1 MFSRLGKSLYKTV
14 KNDISTIEEIATREV
29 KMTKD
34 NHVIV
39 TKRRY
44 SGLKALLII
53 LAFAVE
59 FTLFFMEDFQEKTGF
74 VYALV
79 AYMLLA
85 LVFIGNNNNKK
96 TYLRYENILT
106 LILKCMALNVLVTV
120 IMFALLYAEVSPGRI
135 IVDMLILTLI
145 NILSIVA
152 VFCVVNGYMGKRYTE
167 AKRIL
172 HIYPENFDRYDNQDV
187 ALKEIKKEIEGY
199 QYVYLHNLSSR
210 MRKRLLKFCYE
221 HDKTVYCTA
230 NLSDVLLRASG
241 LAQDIDTPVYYC
253 TSFGIG
259 GVSAMLKRIFD
270 IAFSAVALLIALP
283 VFAVVA
289 VCIKLED
296 GGSVIYKQVRCTKN
310 MKQFTIYKFR
320 SMTENSEGEQ
330 AKLATSDDK
339 RLTKVG
345 HFIRRFKIDELP
357 QLVNILKG
365 DMSVVGPRPERPELI
380 EEAIKNTP
388 EFVLRTKVKAGLT
401 GYAQVRGYYNTGF
414 KDKLLWD
421 LMYIE
426 NFSLL
431 LDFKI
436 IMMTVFTVFSE
447 NIRDE

>member
-1 MFSRLGKSLYKTV
+1 M
-14 KNDISTIEEIATREV
+14 I
-29 KMTKD
+29 KD

-44 SGLKALLII
+44 SGLKTLLITLAFSVEFCLLFI
-53 LAFAVE
+53 NDFPEKIDFVYAFAVYI
-59 FTLFFMEDFQEKTGF
+59 M
-74 VYALV
+74 
-79 AYMLLA
+79 LA
-85 LVFIGNNNNKK
+85 LIFLSSSNDKK
-96 TYLRYENILT
+96 TYLRFENFLT
-106 LILKCMALNVLVTV
+106 HILKCIGLNVLVT
-120 IMFALLYAEVSPGRI
+120 IYLISLLHKYMSVCKI
-135 IVDMLILTLI
+135 IVDMGILMFA
-145 NILSIVA
+145 NILSIA
-152 VFCVVNGYMGKRYTE
+152 VIFLIINKYTGRKCPE

-172 HIYPENFDRYDNQDV
+172 HIYKERFEQQDNVDE
-187 ALKEIKKEIEGY
+187 ALKEIKKEMEGY
-199 QYVYLHNLSSR
+199 EYVYLHNLSSR
-210 MRKRLLKFCYE
+210 ARKRLLKYCYE

-259 GVSAMLKRIFD
+259 GVSATLKRIFD
-270 IAFSAVALLIALP
+270 VMFSLLLLIVALPI
-283 VFAVVA
+283 FIVVA
-289 VCIKLED
+289 ISIKLED

-320 SMTENSEGEQ
+320 SMAENSEGEQ
-330 AKLATSDDK
+330 AKLAISNDK

-345 HFIRRFKIDELP
+345 RFIRRFKIDELP
-357 QLVNILKG
+357 QFVNILKG

-414 KDKLLWD
+414 KEKLLWD

-426 NFSLL
+426 NFSLM

-436 IMMTVFTVFSE
+436 ILMTVFTVFSE
-447 NIRDE
+447 NIRDD